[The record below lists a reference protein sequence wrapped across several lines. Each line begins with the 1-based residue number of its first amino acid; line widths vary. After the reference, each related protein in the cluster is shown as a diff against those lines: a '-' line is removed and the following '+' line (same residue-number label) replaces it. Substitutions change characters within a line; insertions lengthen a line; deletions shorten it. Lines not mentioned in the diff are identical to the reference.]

1 VLSLMEKQGV
11 ITAEEADKYQAEK
24 VSDMIVA
31 LTEEKEND
39 QYKVFMDQ
47 VVKELRDRDDISE
60 KDIYSGGLEIYTTL
74 DTRAQDI
81 TSNVIAN
88 YPYSN
93 EDMRSGLV

>member
-1 VLSLMEKQGV
+1 GEAALLAGLPQRPTYYNPYEYPDQAEQRRNVVLSLMEKQGV

-47 VVKELRDRDDISE
+47 
-60 KDIYSGGLEIYTTL
+60 
-74 DTRAQDI
+74 A
-81 TSNVIAN
+81 
-88 YPYSN
+88 
-93 EDMRSGLV
+93 